1 MKVFA
6 INDELHPN
14 HGGDPQAYRRLVI
27 ERERA
32 LRCAPQRRRVMRNFE
47 DLY

>member
-1 MKVFA
+1 MKVLA
-6 INDELHPN
+6 INGELHPN

-27 ERERA
+27 EREPA
-32 LRCAPQRRRVMRNFE
+32 LRCAPQGRRVMRDFE